1 MFGVVVLNRFVGLR
15 KFTSKSFFVL
25 LTITEF
31 FFWWIWIVL
40 FLAISIRW
48 IQNSSHFFL
57 EYLRYLY
64 CKRVHQLSKNF
75 CITASI
81 AFLMKRCV
89 QSMSMMALYHK
100 DIVLFYK
107 CMYLKI
113 MFIKDHF
120 LCLWFSR
127 HSLIVTSRC
136 VLYLC

>member
-1 MFGVVVLNRFVGLR
+1 MVVLNRFVGLR

-25 LTITEF
+25 LTITEIFWVNLNCPFLGHFNPVNPEF
-31 FFWWIWIVL
+31 FPL
-40 FLAISIRW
+40 
-48 IQNSSHFFL
+48 FFL

-120 LCLWFSR
+120 MCLWFSH

>member
-1 MFGVVVLNRFVGLR
+1 MVVLNRFVGLR

-48 IQNSSHFFL
+48 IQNSSRFFL

-100 DIVLFYK
+100 DIVMFYK

-120 LCLWFSR
+120 MCLWFSH

>member
-64 CKRVHQLSKNF
+64 CKRVHQLSKKQ

-81 AFLMKRCV
+81 AFLMERCV

-120 LCLWFSR
+120 MCLWFS
-127 HSLIVTSRC
+127 HHYLIVTSRC

>member
-1 MFGVVVLNRFVGLR
+1 MVVLNRFVGLR

-48 IQNSSHFFL
+48 IQNSSRFFL

-120 LCLWFSR
+120 MCLWFSH

>member
-1 MFGVVVLNRFVGLR
+1 MVVLNRFVGLR

-25 LTITEF
+25 LTITEIF
-31 FFWWIWIVL
+31 FLVNL
-40 FLAISIRW
+40 NCPFLG
-48 IQNSSHFFL
+48 HFNPVNPEFFPLFL

-64 CKRVHQLSKNF
+64 CKRDHQLSKKQ

-107 CMYLKI
+107 CIHVFKNHVHQRSFYVSMI
-113 MFIKDHF
+113 Q
-120 LCLWFSR
+120 S
-127 HSLIVTSRC
+127 SLFNC
-136 VLYLC
+136 YK

>member
-1 MFGVVVLNRFVGLR
+1 MVVLNRFVGLR
-15 KFTSKSFFVL
+15 KFASISFFC
-25 LTITEF
+25 TSNNYRNF
-31 FFWWIWIVL
+31 FGWIWIVL

-48 IQNSSHFFL
+48 IQNSSRFFFL

-120 LCLWFSR
+120 MCLWFSH

>member
-1 MFGVVVLNRFVGLR
+1 MVVLNRFVGLR

-25 LTITEF
+25 LTITE
-31 FFWWIWIVL
+31 I
-40 FLAISIRW
+40 FLGEFELSFSWPFQSGESRILPA
-48 IQNSSHFFL
+48 FFL

-64 CKRVHQLSKNF
+64 CKRVHQLSKKQ

-107 CMYLKI
+107 CIHVFKNHVHQRSFYVSMI
-113 MFIKDHF
+113 Q
-120 LCLWFSR
+120 S
-127 HSLIVTSRC
+127 SLFNC
-136 VLYLC
+136 YK

>member
-1 MFGVVVLNRFVGLR
+1 MVVLNRFVGLR
-15 KFTSKSFFVL
+15 KFTSISFFVL
-25 LTITEF
+25 LTITE
-31 FFWWIWIVL
+31 I
-40 FLAISIRW
+40 FLGEFELSFSWPFQSGESRILPA
-48 IQNSSHFFL
+48 FFL

-120 LCLWFSR
+120 MCLWFSH

>member
-1 MFGVVVLNRFVGLR
+1 MVVLNRFVGLR
-15 KFTSKSFFVL
+15 KFTRKSFFCTSNNYRNFFLVNL
-25 LTITEF
+25 NCPYLGHFNPVNPEF
-31 FFWWIWIVL
+31 FPL
-40 FLAISIRW
+40 
-48 IQNSSHFFL
+48 FL

-64 CKRVHQLSKNF
+64 CKRVHQLSKKQ

-81 AFLMKRCV
+81 AFLMERCV

>member
-1 MFGVVVLNRFVGLR
+1 MVVLNRFVGLR

-31 FFWWIWIVL
+31 FWVNL
-40 FLAISIRW
+40 NCPFLGHF
-48 IQNSSHFFL
+48 NPVNPEFFPLFFL

-107 CMYLKI
+107 MYVFKNHVHQRSFYVSMI
-113 MFIKDHF
+113 Q
-120 LCLWFSR
+120 S
-127 HSLIVTSRC
+127 SLFNC
-136 VLYLC
+136 YK

>member
-1 MFGVVVLNRFVGLR
+1 MVVLNRFVGLR

-25 LTITEF
+25 LTITE
-31 FFWWIWIVL
+31 I
-40 FLAISIRW
+40 FLGEFELSFSWPFQSGESRILPA
-48 IQNSSHFFL
+48 FFL

-107 CMYLKI
+107 MYVFKNHVHQRSFYVSMI
-113 MFIKDHF
+113 Q
-120 LCLWFSR
+120 S
-127 HSLIVTSRC
+127 SLFNC
-136 VLYLC
+136 YK

>member
-1 MFGVVVLNRFVGLR
+1 MVVLNRFVGLG

-31 FFWWIWIVL
+31 FFFGEFELSFSWPFQSGESRIL
-40 FLAISIRW
+40 PA
-48 IQNSSHFFL
+48 FL

-64 CKRVHQLSKNF
+64 CKRVHQLLKYF

-89 QSMSMMALYHK
+89 QSMAMMALYHK

-120 LCLWFSR
+120 MCLWFSH